1 MAKNFKDLHTVD
13 AKDMTR
19 DQAMVYI
26 INFFNSR
33 MATMSNAHR
42 NKVKELIGL
51 HEIDTTELVNKYL
64 ELVLENS

>member
-51 HEIDTTELVNKYL
+51 HKIDTTELVNKYL

>member
-13 AKDMTR
+13 VKDMTR

-51 HEIDTTELVNKYL
+51 HDIDTTELVNKYL